1 MRGGPPGVLRR
12 PRSPGVRHDRPPSRA
27 ADRPHHPHP
36 PSAAGRCARPRPPPR
51 SAAAPARSR
60 IVDNAVYSEGRRV
73 ATPETAAESREELA
87 EGEDRLA
94 WLGLYR
100 PEPQELGELAELY
113 DLPEL
118 AVEDAIKAH
127 QRPKFERYGNTLF
140 VVLKAARYLDEAE
153 EVEFGELHLFL
164 GADFAITVRHSE
176 SPDLSRV
183 RRRLESEPALLAKG
197 SEAVLY
203 ATLDA
208 VVDGYRRWSTGW
220 PTTSTRSRPRSSAAT
235 PGCPG
240 ASTSC
245 RRRCSSS
252 SGPSLPL
259 TGILAAITAGF
270 DKYGVDEELRSYL
283 RDVADHVTQVNERA
297 EGFRLQLRDILT
309 VNATLVAQRQ
319 NEEIRELTE
328 ASIAQGEEVKKISA
342 WAAILFAPTL
352 VGTVYGM
359 NFDRCPRLDWQFG
372 YPFALL
378 LMAGVSVDAVPGVQ
392 AARLDLSACPAGTTS
407 RASSGCPAAP
417 GCAAGGWPT
426 PVPPADFAARA
437 GAGPGAGLAAPA
449 GPLAR
454 LLDPAR
460 HRRRARRAAGGA
472 PPGRWTASGWRWPA
486 RGGVGRTGTALAAL
500 AVLDGLPP
508 EEAVRWVRGSTTTRG
523 RSRRRGSGGGCA
535 GSADRR
541 TPSSGGTR
549 RRPEPLGC
557 AAQLHRG

>member
-1 MRGGPPGVLRR
+1 MTERRLAPLTALTTLTRR
-12 PRSPGVRHDRPPSRA
+12 PVRVDTRMPAPQA
-27 ADRPHHPHP
+27 
-36 PSAAGRCARPRPPPR
+36 SAPEV
-51 SAAAPARSR
+51 RSR
-60 IVDNAVYSEGRRV
+60 MVDNAVYSEGRRV
-73 ATPETAAESREELA
+73 ATPRSAAESREELA
-87 EGEDRLA
+87 AGEDRLV

-127 QRPKFERYGNTLF
+127 QRPKFERYGDTLF
-140 VVLKAARYLDEAE
+140 VVLKAARYLDATE

-208 VVDGYRRWSTGW
+208 VVDGYRPVVDGLATDIDEIETEVFRGD
-220 PTTSTRSRPRSSAAT
+220 PGVSRRIYELSQEVLEFQRAA
-235 PGCPG
+235 
-240 ASTSC
+240 A
-245 RRRCSSS
+245 
-252 SGPSLPL
+252 PL
-259 TGILAAITAGF
+259 AGILVAIAAGF

-297 EGFRLQLRDILT
+297 EAFRLQLRDILT

-359 NFDRCPRLDWQFG
+359 NFEDMPELGWELG
-372 YPFALL
+372 YPMALL
-378 LMAGVSVDAVPGVQ
+378 LMIGVSLTLYVV
-392 AARLDLSACPAGTTS
+392 
-407 RASSGCPAAP
+407 
-417 GCAAGGWPT
+417 
-426 PVPPADFAARA
+426 FK
-437 GAGPGAGLAAPA
+437 
-449 GPLAR
+449 
-454 LLDPAR
+454 
-460 HRRRARRAAGGA
+460 RRD
-472 PPGRWTASGWRWPA
+472 WI
-486 RGGVGRTGTALAAL
+486 
-500 AVLDGLPP
+500 
-508 EEAVRWVRGSTTTRG
+508 
-523 RSRRRGSGGGCA
+523 
-535 GSADRR
+535 
-541 TPSSGGTR
+541 
-549 RRPEPLGC
+549 
-557 AAQLHRG
+557 

>member
-1 MRGGPPGVLRR
+1 VSLVVPAFRESVMTERRLAPLSALTTLARRPPRGGAHV
-12 PRSPGVRHDRPPSRA
+12 A
-27 ADRPHHPHP
+27 ASLT
-36 PSAAGRCARPRPPPR
+36 SAPER
-51 SAAAPARSR
+51 RSR

-73 ATPETAAESREELA
+73 ATPASAAESREELA
-87 EGEDRLA
+87 AGEDRLV

-127 QRPKFERYGNTLF
+127 QRPKFERYGDTLF
-140 VVLKAARYLDEAE
+140 VVLKAARYVDAAE

-164 GADFAITVRHSE
+164 GTDFAITVRHSE

-197 SEAVLY
+197 TEAVLY

-208 VVDGYRRWSTGW
+208 VVDGYRPVVDGLATDIDEIETEVFRGD
-220 PTTSTRSRPRSSAAT
+220 PGVSRRIYELSQEVLEFQRAA
-235 PGCPG
+235 
-240 ASTSC
+240 A
-245 RRRCSSS
+245 
-252 SGPSLPL
+252 PL

-297 EGFRLQLRDILT
+297 EAFRLQLRDILT

-359 NFDRCPRLDWQFG
+359 NLQMPESDWHLG

-378 LMAGVSVDAVPGVQ
+378 LMAMVSVVLYLV
-392 AARLDLSACPAGTTS
+392 
-407 RASSGCPAAP
+407 
-417 GCAAGGWPT
+417 
-426 PVPPADFAARA
+426 FK
-437 GAGPGAGLAAPA
+437 
-449 GPLAR
+449 
-454 LLDPAR
+454 
-460 HRRRARRAAGGA
+460 RRD
-472 PPGRWTASGWRWPA
+472 WI
-486 RGGVGRTGTALAAL
+486 
-500 AVLDGLPP
+500 
-508 EEAVRWVRGSTTTRG
+508 
-523 RSRRRGSGGGCA
+523 
-535 GSADRR
+535 
-541 TPSSGGTR
+541 
-549 RRPEPLGC
+549 
-557 AAQLHRG
+557 